1 MERDRDFI
9 EKNLKFT
16 SIYDYILGLFTYPN
30 EVFISYYEI
39 SPTNQISKKDITREE
54 FYKLTIQALNV
65 LLKHDL
71 GYGDKQ
77 LHFFS
82 GNKIEVIFIINTIST
97 ILFKKNRNLPNY
109 ISYKI

>member
-16 SIYDYILGLFTYPN
+16 VIYDYILGLFTDPN

-39 SPTNQISKKDITREE
+39 SPKNQISKKDITREE
-54 FYKLTIQALNV
+54 FYNLTLQALNV

-71 GYGDKQ
+71 GYEDKQ

-82 GNKIEVIFIINTIST
+82 GNKIEVIFIILYYLIF
-97 ILFKKNRNLPNY
+97 IKR
-109 ISYKI
+109 IEI